1 MLPMAYTVVGES
13 KAHAEER
20 EQIFL
25 NDLVDPMASLTLL
38 SELMNY
44 DFSGLALDAPI
55 TDELIES
62 VSGIRGLVQNIRTH
76 IGGDTVTLADLA
88 GHRATLLQ
96 GPRFVGTGPD
106 IADQM
111 EAWFDG
117 GACDGFVIAATH
129 SPGAYEDVVRLV
141 VPELQRRGVFR
152 DRYTGSTLRDTSRAR
167 AARVAA
173 TWLRRGPTAAGL
185 RVIDAA
191 TLAAGPMVATAL
203 GEFGAEVIKVE
214 QPGAGDPLRT
224 WGDQKDGIGLFWKSV
239 GRNKRCVTLDLRQ
252 AEGQELFHRLL
263 DVSDVLVVEQPPERA
278 GPLGPRL
285 RVGARARIPRLVM
298 LHVSGYGGGGPAS
311 DRPGFGTLAEAMS
324 GFAHV
329 TGQPDGPPTLP
340 PFFLADGIAAQSA
353 TFAVMMALY
362 HRDVHGGAGQ
372 LVDVNLVEPLA
383 RLIETSTLAY
393 SQLGIVPGRVGNRL
407 DASAPRNAYRTADGR
422 WVALSSASPNIVVR
436 LYRAVDR
443 PDLAEDDDYVD
454 PIRRQAHGDE
464 IDGIVARLDP
474 RAAAR
479 RGHGGLRA
487 GRGGGRSRVRRRSSC
502 WPTSTCRPGARSS
515 RWTTPTSGP

>member
-1 MLPMAYTVVGES
+1 MAYTVVGES

-20 EQIFL
+20 EQLFL

-44 DFSGLALDAPI
+44 DFSGLSLDAPI

-62 VSGIRGLVQNIRTH
+62 VSGIRGLVQNIKKH
-76 IGGDTVTLADLA
+76 IGGDTVTLGDLA

-111 EAWFDG
+111 EEWFDS

-152 DRYTGSTLRDTSRAR
+152 DRYTGSTLREHLGLERPAVVLVPDTAR
-167 AARVAA
+167 PP
-173 TWLRRGPTAAGL
+173 LRGL
-185 RVIDAA
+185 RVVDAA

-224 WGDQKDGIGLFWKSV
+224 WGHQKDGIGLFWKSV
-239 GRNKRCVTLDLRQ
+239 GRNKRCVTLDLR
-252 AEGQELFHRLL
+252 AADGQELFHRLL
-263 DVSDVLVVEQPPERA
+263 DVSDVLVVNNRPERA
-278 GPLGPRL
+278 GRWGLDYES
-285 RVGARARIPRLVM
+285 VHRAHPRLVM

-340 PFFLADGIAAQSA
+340 PFFLADGMAAQSA

-362 HRDVHGGAGQ
+362 HRDVHGGGGPAHRREPDRAAGPPDRD
-372 LVDVNLVEPLA
+372 VDAGLQPPRDRDGPDAGTGSTPA
-383 RLIETSTLAY
+383 RRATPT
-393 SQLGIVPGRVGNRL
+393 GR
-407 DASAPRNAYRTADGR
+407 RTAAG
-422 WVALSSASPNIVVR
+422 SP
-436 LYRAVDR
+436 
-443 PDLAEDDDYVD
+443 
-454 PIRRQAHGDE
+454 
-464 IDGIVARLDP
+464 
-474 RAAAR
+474 
-479 RGHGGLRA
+479 
-487 GRGGGRSRVRRRSSC
+487 SRVRRS
-502 WPTSTCRPGARSS
+502 TS
-515 RWTTPTSGP
+515 